1 MTNFGEIILSL
12 LVAVTLLYTIL
23 EFSIEDSAETRSL
36 AANIEGTF
44 NSYMTSCR
52 NIAAQEAGVA
62 VRPSDLVTV
71 FWTDAARICD
81 SDADGTTASA
91 SRVKLSADPFAA
103 ACFEV
108 LLQSQGL
115 LAQCDEYNRIE
126 AACEQLELAV
136 DVLTIIFAPLFFLI
150 ILLIAAYWDVLN
162 LYAEQSPDKMP
173 SWLLLELSKKGVLF
187 IIIFGFLFAVVGLM
201 LFVTTE
207 CPGVSSHRS
216 NFVAFTLMYVIA
228 MIVYATNRF
237 ITKAAFNRIEKRHG
251 KVVPSTLSQRHA
263 KETQTKTDSV

>member
-150 ILLIAAYWDVLN
+150 ILLIAAYWDVLVN
-162 LYAEQSPDKMP
+162 KLDCRLFEI
-173 SWLLLELSKKGVLF
+173 ELNFFILF
-187 IIIFGFLFAVVGLM
+187 YFIF
-201 LFVTTE
+201 
-207 CPGVSSHRS
+207 
-216 NFVAFTLMYVIA
+216 
-228 MIVYATNRF
+228 
-237 ITKAAFNRIEKRHG
+237 
-251 KVVPSTLSQRHA
+251 
-263 KETQTKTDSV
+263 